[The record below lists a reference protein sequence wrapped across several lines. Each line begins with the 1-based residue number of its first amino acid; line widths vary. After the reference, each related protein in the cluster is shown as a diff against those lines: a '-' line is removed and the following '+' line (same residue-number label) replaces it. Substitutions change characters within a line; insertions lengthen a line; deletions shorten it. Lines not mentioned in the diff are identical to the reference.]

1 MKIKMTLIETLKS
14 DMYQA
19 MKEREKDKVRV
30 LRSIISKIKDK
41 KIEKGSSL
49 TEVEAL
55 KIVKNSVKQINESI
69 LIYKK
74 ANRIELVEKE
84 SIELLILESYL
95 PKMLTD
101 QETKAL
107 VSLAIKDTGAKNIS
121 DLGKVMPVIMKL
133 GGGLIDGKKANIML
147 KTKIWLT

>member
-1 MKIKMTLIETLKS
+1 MKIKMTLTETIKS
-14 DMYQA
+14 DMHQA

-30 LRSIISKIKDK
+30 LRSLISKIKDK
-41 KIEKGSSL
+41 QIEKGGSL
-49 TEVEAL
+49 SEIEEL
-55 KIVKNSVKQINESI
+55 KIIKNSVKQIKESI

-74 ANRIELVEKE
+74 ANRVELVEKE
-84 SIELLILESYL
+84 STELSILESYL

-101 QETKAL
+101 QETKDL
-107 VSLAIKDTGAKNIS
+107 VSLAIKNTGAKSMS

-147 KTKIWLT
+147 RELLG

>member
-1 MKIKMTLIETLKS
+1 MTLIKTIKS

-30 LRSIISKIKDK
+30 LRSLISKIKGK
-41 KIEKGSSL
+41 QIEKGGSL
-49 TEVEAL
+49 SEVEEL
-55 KIVKNSVKQINESI
+55 NIIKNSVKQIKESI

-74 ANRIELVEKE
+74 ANRVELVEKE
-84 SIELLILESYL
+84 STELSILESYL
-95 PKMLTD
+95 PKMLTH
-101 QETKAL
+101 QETKDL
-107 VSLAIKDTGAKNIS
+107 VSLAIKETGAKSMS

-147 KTKIWLT
+147 RELLG

>member
-1 MKIKMTLIETLKS
+1 MKIKMTLIETIKS
-14 DMYQA
+14 DMYKA

-41 KIEKGSSL
+41 QIEKGSSL
-49 TEVEAL
+49 NEVEEL

-74 ANRIELVEKE
+74 ANRVELVEKE
-84 SIELLILESYL
+84 STELSILESYL

-107 VSLAIKDTGAKNIS
+107 VSLAIKKTGAKSMS

-147 KTKIWLT
+147 RELLG

>member
-1 MKIKMTLIETLKS
+1 MTLIETLKS

-41 KIEKGSSL
+41 QIEKGSSL
-49 TEVEAL
+49 NEVEEL

-74 ANRIELVEKE
+74 ANRVELVEKE
-84 SIELLILESYL
+84 RTELSILESYL

-107 VSLAIKDTGAKNIS
+107 VSLAIKKTGAKSMS

-133 GGGLIDGKKANIML
+133 GGSLIDGKKANIML
-147 KTKIWLT
+147 RELLG

>member
-30 LRSIISKIKDK
+30 LRSLISKIKDK
-41 KIEKGSSL
+41 QIEKGGSL
-49 TEVEAL
+49 SEVEEL
-55 KIVKNSVKQINESI
+55 KIIKNSAKQIKESI

-74 ANRIELVEKE
+74 ANRVELVEKE
-84 SIELLILESYL
+84 SREFSILESYL

-101 QETKAL
+101 QETKDL
-107 VSLAIKDTGAKNIS
+107 VSLAIKETGAKSMS

-147 KTKIWLT
+147 RELLG

>member
-1 MKIKMTLIETLKS
+1 MKIKMTLTEIIKS
-14 DMYQA
+14 DMHQA

-41 KIEKGSSL
+41 QIEKRDSL
-49 TEVEAL
+49 SEVEEL
-55 KIVKNSVKQINESI
+55 NIIKNSVKQIKESI

-74 ANRIELVEKE
+74 ANRVELVEKE
-84 SIELLILESYL
+84 STELSILESYL
-95 PKMLTD
+95 PKMLTH
-101 QETKAL
+101 QETKDL
-107 VSLAIKDTGAKNIS
+107 VSLAIKETGAKSMS

-147 KTKIWLT
+147 RELIY

>member
-1 MKIKMTLIETLKS
+1 MKIKMTLTETIKS
-14 DMYQA
+14 NMHQA

-30 LRSIISKIKDK
+30 LRSLISKIKGK
-41 KIEKGSSL
+41 QIEKGGSL
-49 TEVEAL
+49 SEVEEL
-55 KIVKNSVKQINESI
+55 NIIKNSVKQIKESI

-74 ANRIELVEKE
+74 ANRVELVEKE
-84 SIELLILESYL
+84 NVELSILESYL

-101 QETKAL
+101 QETKDL
-107 VSLAIKDTGAKNIS
+107 VSLAIKETGAKSMS

-147 KTKIWLT
+147 RELLG

>member
-1 MKIKMTLIETLKS
+1 MKIKMTLTETIKS
-14 DMYQA
+14 NMHQA

-30 LRSIISKIKDK
+30 LRSLISKIKGK
-41 KIEKGSSL
+41 QIEKGGSL
-49 TEVEAL
+49 SEVEEL
-55 KIVKNSVKQINESI
+55 NIIKNSVKQIKESI

-74 ANRIELVEKE
+74 ANRVELVEKE
-84 SIELLILESYL
+84 STELSILESYL

-101 QETKAL
+101 QETKDL
-107 VSLAIKDTGAKNIS
+107 VSLAIKETGAKSMS

-147 KTKIWLT
+147 RELLG

>member
-1 MKIKMTLIETLKS
+1 MKIKMTLTETIKS
-14 DMYQA
+14 DMHRA

-30 LRSIISKIKDK
+30 LRSLISKIKDK
-41 KIEKGSSL
+41 QIEKGGSL
-49 TEVEAL
+49 SEIEEL
-55 KIVKNSVKQINESI
+55 KIIKNSVKQIKESI

-74 ANRIELVEKE
+74 ANRVELVEKE
-84 SIELLILESYL
+84 STELSILESYL

-101 QETKAL
+101 QETKDL
-107 VSLAIKDTGAKNIS
+107 VYLAIKETGAKSMS

-147 KTKIWLT
+147 RELLG